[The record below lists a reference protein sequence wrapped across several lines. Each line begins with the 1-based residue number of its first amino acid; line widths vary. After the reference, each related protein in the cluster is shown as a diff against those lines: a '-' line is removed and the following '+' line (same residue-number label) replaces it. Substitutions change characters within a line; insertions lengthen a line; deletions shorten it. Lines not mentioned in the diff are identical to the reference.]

1 MNNTPQRLR
10 ASLLGGA
17 LFLSGALIS
26 APTFALAPQNEE
38 PASNIAASAN
48 ATDNDEQSTKR
59 FAQWDVLKPP
69 FPLNTVNIKSAEITW
84 ASLDVTPD
92 GQHIVFDTLGDIFIS
107 AIDGGDARALTQ
119 DFAWNIHPAVSPD
132 GTKIAFISDRDGL
145 SNVWIMNIDGTELR
159 QVTTEKNN
167 IIHSPKWSPDGQYIV
182 VTKGIMSSRSIP
194 AGEIWMYH
202 HTGGTGLAIKERVNG
217 LKDQK
222 NIADPAFSHDGQ
234 YIYYTQDVSS
244 GFRFSYNRDPLTSVF
259 AITRFDRETGEE
271 ERFISGT
278 GGAVVPTP
286 SPDGR
291 HIAFIR
297 RIQEKTALFIKDLNT
312 GTETAVFKDLER
324 DMQEGFGS
332 EGYFSYFDWT
342 PDSQQLVFWTAG
354 KIHRLTLKDQSL
366 TTLDINIDSQLQYAD
381 AVRFDVDVAPDNFA
395 VKMLR
400 WSQKSP
406 DGKKALF
413 QALGKLYIRDL
424 KSGKTKRLTKQ
435 NDHDEYFP
443 RYANDGKT
451 IVYTTWHDQELGAV
465 RIVSAKGGNV
475 EVITQQPGHYVEP
488 AFSPDGEKVTYR
500 KFTGGYLLDP
510 TYSVEP
516 GIYVYDLDSEHTT
529 RVSKQGMQPHFAGG
543 NERVYFTEYVSGT
556 PYSETQLSSVDLRGE
571 DKRTHL
577 YGADK
582 VSEYRLSHDKQW
594 VAFVYQYNTYVV
606 PFVENGKKIT
616 ISPTMTS
623 LPVTQI
629 SARAGEYLNWA
640 PDNQSL
646 TWFHGPYLYEQSLA
660 NAFAFITETT
670 SDNTANKDENAAP
683 ITQGLKLSF
692 SQSSKKA
699 NGYTAIVGGNV
710 ITMRDADN
718 KQEVIDNGVVL
729 INGNII
735 EAVGPVDGIT
745 IPEDALIVN
754 ASGKTV
760 IPGLIDTHAH
770 GSQGRNEIIPQQNWS
785 QFSNLAFGVTTIH
798 DPSNDTT
805 EIFAAAELQ
814 RAGLRVGPRVYSTGT
829 ILYGAEGL
837 GYKAIINDFED
848 AFFHVQRLKDVGAIS
863 VKSYNQPR
871 RDQRQWV
878 LQAARELNMMVVP
891 EGGGKLQQN
900 LSMLVDGHTGLEH
913 SLPIARGYN
922 DLTKLWSAT
931 KFGYTPTFVVSY
943 GGLMGEEYWY
953 DRTNVWQNERLLR
966 YTPHTLLDRRS
977 IRRPTAPDEQYNHIE
992 VAKYAKTLRDN
1003 GVGVHIGAHGQ
1014 REGLAA
1020 HWELWIMAQGGFTPW
1035 EALRGGTIDGAR
1047 HLGMDKQIGSIEV
1060 GKIAD
1065 LAIIDGD
1072 VLADIKRSEYV
1083 SHTVLNGRVFAAA
1096 NMQEL
1101 GSDITP
1107 KPFFFADDNSQF
1119 MPQATQLEVDAKAK
1133 NYHWVH

>member
-1 MNNTPQRLR
+1 MNNSPQRYR
-10 ASLLGGA
+10 IN
-17 LFLSGALIS
+17 FLSKVLILTSALLTHT
-26 APTFALAPQNEE
+26 AFALT
-38 PASNIAASAN
+38 
-48 ATDNDEQSTKR
+48 TDNTDTPEVEKITTEKR
-59 FAQWDVLKPP
+59 FADWDVLNPA
-69 FPLNTVNIKSAEITW
+69 FPLNEINIKSNELTW
-84 ASLDVTPD
+84 ASLDVTPN
-92 GQHIVFDTLGDIFIS
+92 GKQIVFDTLGDIFITS
-107 AIDGGDARALTQ
+107 IDGGDAVPLTQ
-119 DFAWNIHPAVSPD
+119 DFAWNIHPNVSPD
-132 GTKIAFISDRDGL
+132 GKQIAFISDRDGL
-145 SNVWIMNIDGTELR
+145 SNVWVMNIDGTELR
-159 QVTTEKNN
+159 QITKEKNN
-167 IIHSPKWSPDGQYIV
+167 IIHSPKWSPDGQYIL

-202 HTGGTGLAIKERVNG
+202 HTGGTGLAIKKRVNG

-222 NIADPAFSHDGQ
+222 NIADPAFSHDGR
-234 YIYYTQDVSS
+234 YIYFTQDITG
-244 GFRFSYNRDPLTSVF
+244 GFRFSYNRDPLNSIF
-259 AITRFDRETGEE
+259 AITRIDRKTGEE

-291 HIAFIR
+291 YVAFIR
-297 RIQEKTALFIKDLNT
+297 RIQDKTALFLKDIQT
-312 GTETAVFKDLER
+312 GAERAIFNNLER

-342 PDSQQLVFWTAG
+342 PDSNELVFWTAG
-354 KIHRLTLKDQSL
+354 KIHRLSISDQSL
-366 TTLDINIDSQLQYAD
+366 NSLDINLDSNLKYAD
-381 AVRFDVDVAPDNFA
+381 AVRFEVDVAPDSFDT
-395 VKMLR
+395 KMLR

-406 DGKKALF
+406 DGQKALF

-435 NDHDEYFP
+435 NEHDEYYP
-443 RYANDGKT
+443 RYSNDGKS
-451 IVYTTWHDQELGAV
+451 IVYTTWHDQQLGAV
-465 RIVSAKGGNV
+465 RIVPAKGGKGKI
-475 EVITQQPGHYVEP
+475 ITSQPGHYVEP
-488 AFSPDGEKVTYR
+488 AFSPNGKKITYR

-516 GIYVYDLDSEHTT
+516 GLYVLDLDTNTST
-529 RVSKQGMQPHFAGG
+529 RISKQGMQPHFSGQ
-543 NERVYFTEYVSGT
+543 NDRVYFTEYVSGT
-556 PYSETQLSSVDLRGE
+556 PYSETQLSSVNLTGE

-582 VSEYRLSHDKQW
+582 VSEYRLSHDNKW

-606 PFVENGKKIT
+606 PFVENGQKIT

-640 PDNQSL
+640 PDNNSL
-646 TWFHGPYLYEQSLA
+646 TWFHGPYLFEQSLA
-660 NAFAFITETT
+660 EAFAFVEGG
-670 SDNTANKDENAAP
+670 SEENAAP
-683 ITQGLKLSF
+683 ITEGLKLSF
-692 SQSSKKA
+692 KQKSQKA
-699 NGYTAIVGGNV
+699 KGYTAIVGGNV
-710 ITMRDADN
+710 VTMRDADE
-718 KQEVIDNGVVL
+718 KQEVIENGIVL
-729 INGNII
+729 INGNVI
-735 EAVGPVDGIT
+735 EAVGPMNGIT
-745 IPEDALIVN
+745 IPEGSLVIDAQ
-754 ASGKTV
+754 GKTV
-760 IPGLIDTHAH
+760 IPGLVDTHDH

-785 QFSNLAFGVTTIH
+785 QFSKLAFGVTTIH

-805 EIFAAAELQ
+805 EMFAAAELQ
-814 RAGLRVGPRVYSTGT
+814 RAGLRIGPRLYSTGT

-848 AFFHVQRLKDVGAIS
+848 AYFHVQRLKDVGAIS

-878 LQAARELNMMVVP
+878 LQAARELEMMVVP

-913 SLPIARGYN
+913 SLPIARGYA
-922 DLTKLWSAT
+922 DLTQLWGAT

-953 DRTNVWQNERLLR
+953 DRTNVWENERLLR
-966 YTPHTLLDRRS
+966 YTPHTIVDRRS
-977 IRRPTAPDEQYNHIE
+977 IRRPTAPDNQYNHIE
-992 VAKYAKTLRDN
+992 VATYAKTLRDN

-1020 HWELWIMAQGGFTPW
+1020 HWELWMMEQGGFTPW

-1072 VLADIKRSEYV
+1072 VLADLKRSEYV
-1083 SHTVLNGRVFAAA
+1083 THTVINGRVFEAAT
-1096 NMQEL
+1096 MKEL
-1101 GSDITP
+1101 GTDNEP
-1107 KPFFFADDNSQF
+1107 APFFFADQNNQF
-1119 MPQATQLEVDAKAK
+1119 LPEATKRQIDAKAEK
-1133 NYHWVH
+1133 YHWVH